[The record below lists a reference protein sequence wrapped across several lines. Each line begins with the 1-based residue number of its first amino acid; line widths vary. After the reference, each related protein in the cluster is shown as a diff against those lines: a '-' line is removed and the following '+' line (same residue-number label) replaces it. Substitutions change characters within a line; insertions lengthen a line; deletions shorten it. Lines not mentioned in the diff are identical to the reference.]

1 MGGIAHVG
9 TAITVTHGDSQ
20 YTQVAKL
27 APQGHGKLVAAI
39 HFGRQRI
46 YSARDRTRLKLT
58 LRGKRLG
65 FALQEIKDIIDMYE
79 SPRDTLPQLKKFLGK
94 LAEHRNQ
101 LERQREDLEATLA
114 ELRVHEQECLR
125 LLGKRKNAT

>member
-1 MGGIAHVG
+1 MAQTYTISELAREFDV
-9 TAITVTHGDSQ
+9 TPRAIRFYEDQGL
-20 YTQVAKL
+20 L
-27 APQGHGKLVAAI
+27 APERE
-39 HFGRQRI
+39 GRQRV

-114 ELRVHEQECLR
+114 ELRVHEQGCLR
-125 LLGKRKNAT
+125 LLGKRKNAS